1 MKPIFWG
8 IICCTCTAVL
18 KERARR
24 NRKHPN
30 RGFSLR
36 CSNMNRSIGSI
47 AKNQIDEKQN
57 PGNQRLPGL
66 KKLRKQ
72 DNQEPAMVI
81 LSIKIEPVFF
91 VPRTSTSLPMAAI
104 FFNISRIF
112 PAMVI
117 SSTAY

>member
-1 MKPIFWG
+1 M
-8 IICCTCTAVL
+8 
-18 KERARR
+18 
-24 NRKHPN
+24 
-30 RGFSLR
+30 
-36 CSNMNRSIGSI
+36 GSI

-57 PGNQRLPGL
+57 PGNQRLSGL

-72 DNQEPAMVI
+72 ANQEPAMVI

-91 VPRTSTSLPMAAI
+91 VPRTSTSLPIAAI
-104 FFNISRIF
+104 FFNMSRMF